1 MTHRPRK
8 RFGQNFLHDQSIIN
22 SIIRCIN
29 PQPNDNMIE
38 IGPGLGA
45 LTKPLLHQVNQ
56 LTAIEIDTDLQAL
69 LLEWPESKNKL
80 QLIQNDAL
88 KVDFAAL
95 GPQQRIVGNLPYN
108 ISSPLLIR
116 LLQLTPHIKD
126 MHFMLQK
133 EVVQRLAASPGS
145 KTYGR
150 LSVMAQYYCD
160 VVDLFHVPPSAFTPE
175 PQVDS
180 AIVRLTPHTS
190 SPYAKL
196 EFSVLEKLV
205 AQAFSMRRK
214 TLANNLKPLV
224 SADEL
229 IALDIDPK
237 CRPEQISVI
246 DYVKIGIFLTQ
257 NRYPP
262 DIILPT

>member
-1 MTHRPRK
+1 MTHRARK
-8 RFGQNFLHDQSIIN
+8 RFGQNFLNDQSISN

-29 PQPNDNMIE
+29 AQPSDNLIE

-45 LTKPLLHQVNQ
+45 LTKPLLHQVNR

-69 LLEWPESKNKL
+69 LLEWPEAKDKL
-80 QLIQNDAL
+80 QLIQGDAL
-88 KVDFAAL
+88 KVDFTAL
-95 GPQQRIVGNLPYN
+95 GTQQRIIGNLPYN

-133 EVVQRLAASPGS
+133 EVVQRLAAPPGS

-150 LSVMAQYYCD
+150 LSVMAQYYCE
-160 VVDLFHVPPSAFTPE
+160 VVDLFHVPPTAFTPE

-180 AIVRLTPHTS
+180 AIVRLTPHITL
-190 SPYAKL
+190 PYAKL
-196 EFSVLEKLV
+196 EFSILEKLV

-214 TLANNLKPLV
+214 TLANNLKPLLT
-224 SADEL
+224 AHEL
-229 IALDIDPK
+229 IQLDIDPK

-246 DYVKIGIFLTQ
+246 DYVNIWIFLMQ
-257 NRYPP
+257 NRYPS